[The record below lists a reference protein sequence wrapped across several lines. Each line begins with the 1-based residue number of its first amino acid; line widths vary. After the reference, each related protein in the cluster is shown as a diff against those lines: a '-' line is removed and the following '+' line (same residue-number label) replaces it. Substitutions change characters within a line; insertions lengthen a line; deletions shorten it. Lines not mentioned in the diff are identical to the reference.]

1 MILHETNQFELIA
14 LNESTNRDVTEDT
27 RKWLDG
33 ERSLDRRI
41 TKIDLATRGKLRIN
55 DESEKQRAKT

>member
-14 LNESTNRDVTEDT
+14 LNELTNRDVTEDT

-41 TKIDLATRGKLRIN
+41 TKIDLATRGKLWIN
-55 DESEKQRAKT
+55 DESEKQSK